1 MTMNDRRY
9 IPFFRSYADYY
20 WRLGTEAQ
28 KAEYIDMILGY
39 AFNGTEPSVESQTFG
54 VFTLIK
60 PEIDRSIATM
70 AARSEAGRRGGL
82 AGRGTTRGIGNRNA
96 SKRKRNESKSTAKQK
111 QSESKNSPLQPP
123 TVLACTC
130 TGNNNIL
137 TGGNTA
143 RDIARDP
150 ARPRA
155 HEGRESESAA
165 DGQPILPTDDEMRLY
180 ARQLGVPESYL
191 PEFLGEWEAVGW
203 QRVNR
208 GGALVT
214 LNRRTFKSQLG
225 AFWRQRQRN
234 AGRDAGRA
242 RGTQPPGVKLGVS
255 ENFDYSRFAD

>member
-1 MTMNDRRY
+1 MTMNAKSY

-60 PEIDRSIATM
+60 PEIDRSIAQI
-70 AARSEAGRRGGL
+70 AQRSNAGKAKGASKARF
-82 AGRGTTRGIGNRNA
+82 GNRNA
-96 SKRKRNESKSTAKQK
+96 SKTQRKRNEVATETQQNATG
-111 QSESKNSPLQPP
+111 NSPLQPP
-123 TVLACTC
+123 TVLARTC

-155 HEGRESESAA
+155 HEGREDGSAA
-165 DGQPILPTDDEMRLY
+165 DDQPILPTDDEMRLY
-180 ARQLGVPESYL
+180 ASQLGVPESYL

-234 AGRDAGRA
+234 AGREAGRA
-242 RGTQPPGVKLGVS
+242 RGTQPPGVKLCVS